1 MTKKPLRIAQIAPLI
16 ERVPP
21 RKYGGTERVV
31 YHLTEG
37 LVERGHRV
45 TLFASGDSLTSARL
59 IAPVREGLRLGRREH
74 NPLLRTMMMLED
86 VYGRMPDEFDIIH
99 SHLEYVTF
107 PYAVHSAVPTVLTM
121 HGRLDIGDHA
131 AIMRRYRH
139 LPFVSISD
147 DQRRPVPDVNWVGT
161 VYHGYPPSSYDFNEH
176 PDDYFLYLGRFSR
189 EKRPDQAIMLA
200 IACGVRLKVA
210 AKIDPVDRDYF
221 EERVRPL
228 LGHPQIEYLGE
239 VGETEKRKLLKNA
252 RALLNT
258 IDWPEP
264 FGLVM
269 IEALGSGTPVIV
281 RACGSAPEIITEGHT
296 GFLCR
301 SRMDFIRAI
310 RNVGRIS
317 RRRCRLEFL
326 RRFSAEA
333 MVRAY
338 ESIYLELAGSRR
350 PGPPLQSGRPRRP
363 LRRVLGRGTAKGE
376 RS

>member
-1 MTKKPLRIAQIAPLI
+1 MKTTPLRIAQIAPLI

-45 TLFASGDSLTSARL
+45 TLFASGDSMTSATL
-59 IAPVREGLRLGRREH
+59 VAPVREGLRLGRKEH
-74 NPLLRTMMMLED
+74 SPLLRTMMMLED
-86 VYGRMPDEFDIIH
+86 VYGRMAGQFDIIH

-107 PYAVHSAVPTVLTM
+107 PYAVHAPSPTVLTM

-139 LPFVSISD
+139 LPYVSISD
-147 DQRRPVPDVNWVGT
+147 DQRRPVPDINWVGT
-161 VYHGYPPSSYDFNEH
+161 VYHGYPPSAFDFNEH

-228 LGHPQIEYLGE
+228 LGHPLIEYLGE
-239 VGETEKRKLLKNA
+239 VDERQKRELLKNA

-269 IEALGSGTPVIV
+269 IEALASGTPVIV
-281 RACGSAPEIITEGHT
+281 RACGSSPEIITEGET

-301 SRMDFIRAI
+301 NRMDFIRAVRHI
-310 RNVGRIS
+310 GTIS
-317 RRRCRLEFL
+317 RHRCRREFIE
-326 RRFSAEA
+326 RFSADA
-333 MVRAY
+333 MVRSY
-338 ESIYLELAGSRR
+338 ESLYEDIVRR
-350 PGPPLQSGRPRRP
+350 GRFQSALFSERPREP
-363 LRRVLGRGTAKGE
+363 LRRVLGRGVAE
-376 RS
+376 RR